1 MSRFVEK
8 LNIQNYVNLTGN
20 YVHYMYEMCGFAAK
34 LNIQNC
40 VNSTGNCVRYLY
52 GMFGFAEKLNIQNF
66 KNSAGNFVHYIC
78 TDCLALQRNLISSA
92 SQIQREIMF
101 AIRTKY
107 LDL

>member
-40 VNSTGNCVRYLY
+40 VNSTGNCV
-52 GMFGFAEKLNIQNF
+52 
-66 KNSAGNFVHYIC
+66 H
-78 TDCLALQRNLISSA
+78 
-92 SQIQREIMF
+92 
-101 AIRTKY
+101 
-107 LDL
+107 